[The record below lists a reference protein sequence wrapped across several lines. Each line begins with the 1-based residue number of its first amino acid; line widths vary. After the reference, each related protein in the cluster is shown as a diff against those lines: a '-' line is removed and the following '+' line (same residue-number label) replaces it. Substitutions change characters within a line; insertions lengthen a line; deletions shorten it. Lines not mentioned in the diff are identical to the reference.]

1 MKKKR
6 KQRLLIAAGAFL
18 FITAGCGQK
27 AEESQEVQQE
37 AAVSEEYSYKEQRKE
52 SHDFEAESIAGLY
65 RDIYDRAAETGTV
78 GTEEV
83 MRSIVERIGEHG
95 YVVIDEG
102 NQIDMAGAEQVLGFC
117 GSVDKKQE
125 AELTII
131 VVTGSGGLIKYDL
144 CTADGAVNVVRGYY
158 QYSNGIL
165 KNMSRVS
172 YPAESWEYTK
182 EGYLL
187 FEGSYYSESY
197 YVLSLSEEPEHTAL
211 RVQPLDETCRELNRM
226 YLLPVGYRG
235 NNLFLTDWSEED
247 FGNLDLYDLFDR
259 FYADVYEQPV
269 PFMPDDDLDE
279 GAVYRIPA
287 EVFEHVMESHLQID
301 REELRKKVAYLPEDQ
316 TYEYRPRG
324 FYEVEYPEIPY
335 PEVVNYMEN
344 SDGTLTLTVNAVY
357 PEENTPRAFTHE
369 TVVRPLAGG
378 GFAYVSNRIVFPEGG
393 YEPWWHSDRLTED
406 QWKEVYGR
414 ND

>member
-1 MKKKR
+1 M
-6 KQRLLIAAGAFL
+6 G
-18 FITAGCGQK
+18 
-27 AEESQEVQQE
+27 
-37 AAVSEEYSYKEQRKE
+37 
-52 SHDFEAESIAGLY
+52 
-65 RDIYDRAAETGTV
+65 
-78 GTEEV
+78 
-83 MRSIVERIGEHG
+83 RI
-95 YVVIDEG
+95 
-102 NQIDMAGAEQVLGFC
+102 
-117 GSVDKKQE
+117 
-125 AELTII
+125 
-131 VVTGSGGLIKYDL
+131 
-144 CTADGAVNVVRGYY
+144 
-158 QYSNGIL
+158 
-165 KNMSRVS
+165 S

-211 RVQPLDETCRELNRM
+211 RVQPLDEICRELNRM
-226 YLLPVGYRG
+226 YLLPVGYGG

-259 FYADVYEQPV
+259 FYGDVYEQPV
-269 PFMPDDDLDE
+269 PFIPDDDLDE

-287 EVFEHVMESHLQID
+287 EVFEHVIESHFQID
-301 REELRKKVAYLPEDQ
+301 REELRKKAAYLPEDQ

-335 PEVVNYMEN
+335 PEVGNYMEN

-357 PEENTPRAFTHE
+357 PEENTSRAFTHE
-369 TVVRPLAGG
+369 TVVRPLADG

-406 QWKEVYGR
+406 QWKEVYGKK
-414 ND
+414 